1 MPATAQA
8 TYEAKNDQ
16 WEGIKKDPSAG
27 CPDKNVV
34 GKYNFLLPDLGE
46 GIIRQLRD
54 PDAADDE
61 LAD

>member
-27 CPDKNVV
+27 CPDKNVL
-34 GKYNFLLPDLGE
+34 GRSCFQLPDLAPGA
-46 GIIRQLRD
+46 IRELRD
-54 PDAADDE
+54 PDAPDDE
-61 LAD
+61 DEV